1 MKSTGLIESWTDTPG
16 DWGPLYPFVGHE
28 MEMLLACAAVCLAFV
43 IWKFR
48 DEQRRYQ
55 SEVDG
60 LLSARQAKE
69 EN

>member
-1 MKSTGLIESWTDTPG
+1 MKSTGLIESWRGTPG

-28 MEMLLACAAVCLAFV
+28 MEMLLVCAAVCLVFV

-48 DEQRRYQ
+48 DEQQRYRC
-55 SEVDG
+55 EVNELRSNHKSQD
-60 LLSARQAKE
+60 